1 MEHVLGFV
9 ALAAGLIIGLGA
21 IGACIG
27 IGIMGSKYLE
37 ASARQPELMNAL
49 QTKMFLLAGLIDAA
63 FLNATLVAQLVVFFI
78 LAWFTMKFVWP
89 PIVKAL
95 DERAKK
101 IAEGLTAADKAKS
114 DLAHAEKKVVEEMRK
129 ARESAT
135 DVRAAAEKQ
144 AAVFVDEA
152 RTEAAR
158 IIAQAREAAEAEA
171 GVAAQR
177 AKEALRD
184 QVAHLAVAGAEKIL
198 RKEINAQAHADLLA
212 NLKQELQ

>member
-1 MEHVLGFV
+1 
-9 ALAAGLIIGLGA
+9 
-21 IGACIG
+21 
-27 IGIMGSKYLE
+27 
-37 ASARQPELMNAL
+37 MN
-49 QTKMFLLAGLIDAA
+49 
-63 FLNATLVAQLVVFFI
+63 LNATLVAQLVVFFI
-78 LAWFTMKFVWP
+78 LAWVTMKFVWP

-184 QVAHLAVAGAEKIL
+184 QVPQRFWFRPRAHSHLALWTSACS
-198 RKEINAQAHADLLA
+198 
-212 NLKQELQ
+212 

>member
-1 MEHVLGFV
+1 V
-9 ALAAGLIIGLGA
+9 
-21 IGACIG
+21 
-27 IGIMGSKYLE
+27 
-37 ASARQPELMNAL
+37 N
-49 QTKMFLLAGLIDAA
+49 
-63 FLNATLVAQLVVFFI
+63 LNATLVAQLVVFFI
-78 LAWFTMKFVWP
+78 LAWVTMKFVWP

-101 IAEGLTAADKAKS
+101 IADGLTAADKAKS
-114 DLAHAEKKVVEEMRK
+114 DLAHAEKKVVEELRK

-135 DVRAAAEKQ
+135 DVRASAEKQ
-144 AAVFVDEA
+144 AAVFLDEA
-152 RTEAAR
+152 RAKAAR

-171 GVAAQR
+171 GIAAQR

-184 QVAHLAVAGAEKIL
+184 QVAQLAVAGAEKIL